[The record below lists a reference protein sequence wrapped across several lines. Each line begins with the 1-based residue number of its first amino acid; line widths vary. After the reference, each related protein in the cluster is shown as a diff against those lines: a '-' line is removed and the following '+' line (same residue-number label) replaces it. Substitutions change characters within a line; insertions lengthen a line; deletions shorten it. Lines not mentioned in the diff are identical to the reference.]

1 MGFSYI
7 NSRCFT
13 PNLSLE
19 HSQFNSNLYFLQIKI
34 QDPNNG
40 GRKISNQEDDSSP
53 NITGVELFVKDVD
66 PRISEQRLF
75 NEFLP
80 FGDII
85 SFKLMMENGRSK
97 GYGYVTYSNEAEA
110 KTAISELNGKILGTK
125 VLFIALSKSKE
136 ELARLKNRRNWTRKP
151 CYKKDT
157 KRFWP
162 QRH

>member
-1 MGFSYI
+1 MYVNWILCYPSV
-7 NSRCFT
+7 
-13 PNLSLE
+13 
-19 HSQFNSNLYFLQIKI
+19 LQ
-34 QDPNNG
+34 
-40 GRKISNQEDDSSP
+40 
-53 NITGVELFVKDVD
+53 GVELFVKDVD

-151 CYKKDT
+151 CYKKDA